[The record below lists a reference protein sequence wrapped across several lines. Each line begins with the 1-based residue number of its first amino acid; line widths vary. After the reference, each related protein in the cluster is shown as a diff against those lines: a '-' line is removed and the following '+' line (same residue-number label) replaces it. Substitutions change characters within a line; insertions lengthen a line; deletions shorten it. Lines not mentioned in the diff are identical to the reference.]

1 MRKKLIMDPLTAALA
16 EIESNGGLEKTESVK
31 SGMCSVFDNILFVP
45 FDNFFCENRL
55 HFKGVYSC
63 FWFCFKRCFHFF
75 SEKN

>member
-1 MRKKLIMDPLTAALA
+1 MDPLTAALA

-55 HFKGVYSC
+55 LFKGVL
-63 FWFCFKRCFHFF
+63 FLFLVLF
-75 SEKN
+75 